1 MQTVG
6 YTVKNARL
14 YWIHDTAFARLTAR
28 KRNGRREKMT
38 EWIPVSDRLPEPF
51 KSVLIT
57 FEHTQYATRIPHRVV
72 TVGIGFYNGKKWSQ
86 AISALQSYKDTKV
99 LAWMP
104 LPDIWEES

>member
-1 MQTVG
+1 
-6 YTVKNARL
+6 
-14 YWIHDTAFARLTAR
+14 
-28 KRNGRREKMT
+28 MT

-86 AISALQSYKDTKV
+86 AISALQSYKDTRV
-99 LAWMP
+99 IAWME
-104 LPDIWEES
+104 LPEIYKEGNNGNSEEDSSNT

>member
-1 MQTVG
+1 M
-6 YTVKNARL
+6 A
-14 YWIHDTAFARLTAR
+14 
-28 KRNGRREKMT
+28 
-38 EWIPVSDRLPEPF
+38 EWVPVDDGLPDPF
-51 KSVLIT
+51 KSVLVT
-57 FEHTQYATRIPHRVV
+57 FEHTKYAARVPHRVV